1 MTLSRRG
8 LTPSQVTKGIDSA
21 AGLMSRMESV
31 AHESPETTA
40 VLAGPIDVE
49 RALERVYRDRLE
61 AFVRVASA
69 IVGDRDVARDA
80 VQDGFARALAHAAE
94 FRAEGSLEAWVWRIV
109 VNEARRRMASRPWSS
124 RGMQEVPAE
133 SRRSEDVAWL
143 RGVVASLPE
152 RQRTVLFLRYYA
164 DLEYDAIAEALGVA
178 PGTVAATLSQARSSL
193 RRKLEEA
200 GDGI

>member
-1 MTLSRRG
+1 
-8 LTPSQVTKGIDSA
+8 
-21 AGLMSRMESV
+21 MSRMESV

-40 VLAGPIDVE
+40 VWTGPIDVE

-69 IVGDRDVARDA
+69 IVGDRDAARDA

-109 VNEARRRMASRPWSS
+109 VNEARRRTASRPWPS

-133 SRRSEDVAWL
+133 SSSDDVAWL
-143 RGVVASLPE
+143 RGVVAGLPE

>member
-1 MTLSRRG
+1 M
-8 LTPSQVTKGIDSA
+8 
-21 AGLMSRMESV
+21 
-31 AHESPETTA
+31 
-40 VLAGPIDVE
+40 LAGPIDVE